1 MYDDVPEDMPVI
13 QNDPSVAD
21 KQQRPKSHLKLDK
34 SMIAN
39 KSGFHAMLL
48 HNHNRLQSKAQMQYL
63 T

>member
-48 HNHNRLQSKAQMQYL
+48 
-63 T
+63 